1 VPLDLHPGPDGWRWK
16 YNRRV
21 TTAATFPPARLVAQR
36 HGRVL
41 VLTISNPAVR
51 NAMTPDLYEPARAMF
66 REASGDADVGAIV
79 LAGEGAHF
87 CGGGNLSRLLEQR
100 GLPRES
106 QARHLDAL
114 HEWVRAMRACAKPI
128 VAAVEGAAAGAG
140 FSLALGC
147 DLIVAAEDAKFVM
160 SYAKVGLSPDAGA
173 SDALA
178 HALAPQAALEILLD
192 ATPVSAARLHAL
204 GVVNRVVA
212 SGGALAAATAWA
224 QQLAAGPAA
233 AHARIKAL
241 VYAARGR
248 SHGEQLIA
256 ERDAFVESLY
266 GDECGE
272 GIAAFLEKRAPRFV
286 KPG

>member
-1 VPLDLHPGPDGWRWK
+1 
-16 YNRRV
+16 
-21 TTAATFPPARLVAQR
+21 
-36 HGRVL
+36 
-41 VLTISNPAVR
+41 
-51 NAMTPDLYEPARAMF
+51 
-66 REASGDADVGAIV
+66 
-79 LAGEGAHF
+79 
-87 CGGGNLSRLLEQR
+87 
-100 GLPRES
+100 
-106 QARHLDAL
+106 
-114 HEWVRAMRACAKPI
+114 MRACGKPI

-140 FSLALGC
+140 FSLVLAC

-160 SYAKVGLSPDAGA
+160 SYAKVGFSPDGGA

-178 HALAPQAALEILLD
+178 HALPRRRRSRSCSTGAVTAM
-192 ATPVSAARLHAL
+192 RLHAL

-212 SGGALAAATAWA
+212 SGSRARRGAAWA
-224 QQLAAGPAA
+224 RRLAAGPAP
-233 AHARIKAL
+233 AHARIKEL

-248 SHGEQLIA
+248 SHRAQLDA

>member
-1 VPLDLHPGPDGWRWK
+1 M
-16 YNRRV
+16 
-21 TTAATFPPARLVAQR
+21 TVAQPNSTR
-36 HGRVL
+36 LIARTHGRVL
-41 VLTISNPAVR
+41 ALAISNPALR
-51 NAMTPDLYEPARAMF
+51 NAMTPELYAAARAAF
-66 REASGDADVGAIV
+66 AEASADEGVGAIV
-79 LAGEGAHF
+79 LSGDGAHF
-87 CGGGNLSRLLEQR
+87 CSGGNVHRLAAQR
-100 GLPRES
+100 SFPRES
-106 QARHLDAL
+106 QARHIDAL
-114 HEWVRAMRACAKPI
+114 HDWVLGMRACAKPI
-128 VAAVEGAAAGAG
+128 IAAVEGVAAGAG

-160 SYAKVGLSPDAGA
+160 SYAKVGLSPDGGG

-178 HALAPQAALEILLD
+178 HALPAQAALELLLEGTP
-192 ATPVSAARLHAL
+192 ATAARLHAL

-212 SGGALAAATAWA
+212 SGTALAEATAWA
-224 QQLAAGPAA
+224 ERLAQGPAA

-248 SHGEQLIA
+248 PYREQLDA

-272 GIAAFLEKRAPRFV
+272 GIAAFLEKRAPHFV